1 MLSGGK
7 IPLNYSHSVMDSPEL
22 VSLVNP
28 PTIIIEKTSI
38 KEIPNQFKNKL
49 FIFFSFEITIYNIYL
64 IY

>member
-1 MLSGGK
+1 
-7 IPLNYSHSVMDSPEL
+7 MDSPEL